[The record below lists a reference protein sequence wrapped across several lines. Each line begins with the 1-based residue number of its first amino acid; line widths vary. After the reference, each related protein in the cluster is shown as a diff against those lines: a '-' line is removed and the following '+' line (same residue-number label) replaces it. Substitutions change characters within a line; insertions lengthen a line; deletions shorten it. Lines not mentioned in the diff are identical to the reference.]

1 MSCPPHIRE
10 AFALFDKD
18 GDGEVTGQEAA
29 LVMRSCGI
37 IPNADDMK
45 NMPATMDWQVFQG
58 IMTKKL
64 SSCDP
69 KADLIKAFKTFD
81 RQGDGTLSADELSQ
95 VMKTLGEMLTDE
107 EVEEMIRDA
116 DPQKTGRVQYTA
128 FVDQLVS
135 GR

>member
-1 MSCPPHIRE
+1 MELITVDDERDADGQPDGSTTTTQFFEWRRE
-10 AFALFDKD
+10 
-18 GDGEVTGQEAA
+18 
-29 LVMRSCGI
+29 
-37 IPNADDMK
+37 
-45 NMPATMDWQVFQG
+45 TMDWQVFQG